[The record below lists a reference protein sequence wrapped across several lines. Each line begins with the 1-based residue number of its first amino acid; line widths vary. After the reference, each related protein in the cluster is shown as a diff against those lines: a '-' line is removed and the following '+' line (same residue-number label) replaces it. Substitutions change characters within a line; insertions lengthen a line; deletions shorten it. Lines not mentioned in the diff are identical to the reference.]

1 MQGICGACRSSL
13 IRHYVSQ
20 VYQCEAVNSVGSAV
34 KRCQVE
40 VTEASVI
47 AGGGEEVDGVG
58 VRLSGCV
65 SWCGQTVMLIGTRKE
80 HTACFTCLT
89 TTLNTMTSRCCNHL
103 SWWRV

>member
-1 MQGICGACRSSL
+1 MYLGQATQIVSACEGFSHR
-13 IRHYVSQ
+13 Y
-20 VYQCEAVNSVGSAV
+20 
-34 KRCQVE
+34 K
-40 VTEASVI
+40 
-47 AGGGEEVDGVG
+47 DGVG